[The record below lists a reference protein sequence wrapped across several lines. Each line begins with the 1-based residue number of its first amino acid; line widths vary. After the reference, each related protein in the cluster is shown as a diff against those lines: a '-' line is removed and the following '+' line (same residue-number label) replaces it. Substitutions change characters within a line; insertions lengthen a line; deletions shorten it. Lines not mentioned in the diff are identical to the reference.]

1 MNNSNI
7 VILVLLFIGSAFFS
21 ASETAYNSASRIKL
35 KNMASIG
42 DKKAERVLDL
52 TENYTKLIS
61 TILIGNN
68 IVNIAAASI
77 FTVICIKVFGEIDGP
92 AYSTLISTLIV
103 LIFGE
108 VLPKTIA
115 KMIPEKFA
123 ISTLW
128 ILSFLVTLLTPVTFL
143 FGLLEK
149 GVIKVF
155 GVDYDDSISSEELLT
170 MVEEAADD
178 GELNEAEADLVSN
191 AIEFNDLDVR
201 DILTPRVDLIAL
213 SIDTPP
219 AEIEKAFRENNY
231 SRIPIYEK
239 TIDNITGI
247 LHDKDFY
254 YAYYRSDDA
263 IEVSK
268 IMKDVLFTSPHVK
281 ISSLLR
287 ELQKEKCHMA
297 IVIDEYG
304 GTEGVITM
312 EDILEELVGEIYD
325 EHDEV
330 EESIRKVSD
339 NDYIVKGDLEI
350 KDLFE
355 VFDLKLPE
363 DYDFVTTSGWVIHNL
378 DKMADKGDT
387 FTYENLKVLVVDCD
401 EKIVNKIKITV
412 LKEDEESKD

>member
-21 ASETAYNSASRIKL
+21 ACETAYSSANKIKL

-42 DKKAERVLDL
+42 DKKAEKVLQISD
-52 TENYTKLIS
+52 NYTKLLS

-68 IVNIAAASI
+68 VVNIAAASI
-77 FTVICIKVFGEIDGP
+77 FTVICLKIFGEVDGP

-103 LIFGE
+103 LVFGE

-115 KMIPEKFA
+115 KMIPERFA
-123 ISTLW
+123 IIVTPIMSL
-128 ILSFLVTLLTPVTFL
+128 LVAILTPITWL
-143 FGLLEK
+143 FELLEK
-149 GVIKVF
+149 IVIKLF
-155 GVDYDDSISSEELLT
+155 GVNYDDSISSEELLT
-170 MVEEAADD
+170 MVEEAHDD
-178 GELNEAEADLVSN
+178 GELNEQEADLVTN

-201 DILTPRVDLIAL
+201 DILTPRVDMISL
-213 SIDTPP
+213 SIDTKP
-219 AEIEKAFRENNY
+219 EDIEKLFRENNY
-231 SRIPIYEK
+231 SRLPVYEN
-239 TIDNITGI
+239 TIDNIVGI

-254 YAYYRSDDA
+254 YAYYKSYDELE
-263 IEVSK
+263 ISK

-304 GTEGVITM
+304 GTEGIITM

-355 VFDLKLPE
+355 VFELKLPE

-401 EKIVNKIKITV
+401 EKVVNKIKITV
-412 LKEDEESKD
+412 LDAEEKED

>member
-21 ASETAYNSASRIKL
+21 ACETAYSSANKIKL

-42 DKKAERVLDL
+42 DKKAEKVLQISD
-52 TENYTKLIS
+52 NYTKLLS

-68 IVNIAAASI
+68 VVNIAAASI
-77 FTVICIKVFGEIDGP
+77 FTVICLKIFGEVDGP

-103 LIFGE
+103 LVFGE

-115 KMIPEKFA
+115 KMIPERFA
-123 ISTLW
+123 IIVTPIMSL
-128 ILSFLVTLLTPVTFL
+128 LVAILTPITWL
-143 FGLLEK
+143 FELLEK
-149 GVIKVF
+149 IVIKLF

-170 MVEEAADD
+170 MVEEAHDD
-178 GELNEAEADLVSN
+178 GELNEQEADLVTN

-201 DILTPRVDLIAL
+201 DILTPRVDMISL
-213 SIDTPP
+213 SIDTKP
-219 AEIEKAFRENNY
+219 EDIEKLFRENNY
-231 SRIPIYEK
+231 SRLPVYEN
-239 TIDNITGI
+239 TIDNIVGI

-254 YAYYRSDDA
+254 YAYYKSYDELE
-263 IEVSK
+263 ISK

-304 GTEGVITM
+304 GTEGIITM

-355 VFDLKLPE
+355 VFELKLPE

-401 EKIVNKIKITV
+401 EKVVNKIKITV
-412 LKEDEESKD
+412 LDTEEKED

>member
-21 ASETAYNSASRIKL
+21 ACETAYSSANKIKL

-42 DKKAERVLDL
+42 DKKAEKVLQISD
-52 TENYTKLIS
+52 NYTKLLS

-68 IVNIAAASI
+68 VVNIAAASI
-77 FTVICIKVFGEIDGP
+77 FTVICLKIFGEVDGP

-103 LIFGE
+103 LVFGE

-115 KMIPEKFA
+115 KMIPERFA
-123 ISTLW
+123 IIVTPIMSL
-128 ILSFLVTLLTPVTFL
+128 LVAILTPITWL
-143 FGLLEK
+143 FELLEK
-149 GVIKVF
+149 IVIKLF

-170 MVEEAADD
+170 MVEEAHDD
-178 GELNEAEADLVSN
+178 GELNEQEADLVTN

-201 DILTPRVDLIAL
+201 DILTPRVDMISL
-213 SIDTPP
+213 SIDTKP
-219 AEIEKAFRENNY
+219 EDIEKLFRENNY
-231 SRIPIYEK
+231 SRLPVYEN
-239 TIDNITGI
+239 TIDNIVGI

-254 YAYYRSDDA
+254 YAYYKSCDELE
-263 IEVSK
+263 ISK

-304 GTEGVITM
+304 GTEGIITM

-355 VFDLKLPE
+355 VFELKLPE

-401 EKIVNKIKITV
+401 EKVVNKIKITV
-412 LKEDEESKD
+412 LDTEEKED